1 MLRQRMHRVRSR
13 LGKWAWGLAA
23 VSLAVTASVP
33 ARASLTA
40 RFDSEVSEVQRH
52 EATDLIWGNGGKGP
66 YKLSQRPIVPGT
78 VSVRLNGAYE
88 LLPADYHVDYAA
100 GTITFTTALSKDHI
114 ARVAYTYRPGGTGAG
129 MEVASGPLSLNL
141 AELQMGAGI
150 NSTVKLVGAW
160 RATNSSQAPL
170 TAIGVGLDTRVG
182 SRTRV
187 SSLIAVTPRSAQ
199 DGAGGDATGMQIAAE
214 TETKRAKAR
223 ASYLRTGEAF
233 AGAKDYRWQQGIE
246 KLDLSGTY
254 ALTSRLSAQTAYQRT
269 EEAADGQTARVKT
282 LLSNALTADIT
293 PLSRLTLRR
302 QEEEVSAPGDSEST
316 KITER
321 VQLDQRIGKMGTAQV
336 HHEVMVDGS
345 GSEEQTTQTTGMKL
359 DARVTNST
367 RVVAQRLETRAE
379 DQEPAIQTQVALSA
393 GISGGKIKFE
403 GEYLEHE
410 RPGLAAE
417 EIQGARVEAT
427 PLGGVKIGGGV
438 RQLQTGEQVQLQKH
452 AQIEVRA
459 PAGILLA
466 GRLQEQTDGT
476 GNMLGLVRA
485 VDATMKPLQGI
496 EMSGT
501 YKEREE
507 RDQRGPFTR
516 SLRIRLAPVKFLQ
529 LTGGL
534 IQNPEEQ
541 GVVLQ
546 ERRRTMGLRS
556 ELGWFTFTGDLAQ
569 RYDGSARPLAEE
581 LRLGMT
587 LNLSAY
593 DRLFTTYKVAEE
605 TGATALTTVHYGI
618 GYSRRVANALD
629 LSLESELLE
638 RLDENRTEEDEVR
651 ARASLNMR
659 F

>member
-1 MLRQRMHRVRSR
+1 MHRVRSP
-13 LGKWAWGLAA
+13 LGKWAWGLIA
-23 VSLAVTASVP
+23 VSLVIAASVP
-33 ARASLTA
+33 ARASLSA
-40 RFDSEVSEVQRH
+40 RFGGEVAEVQRH
-52 EATDLIWGNGGKGP
+52 AATDLIWGNGGKGP
-66 YKLSQRPIVPGT
+66 YKLSHRPIVPGT
-78 VSVRLNGAYE
+78 LSVRLNGARE
-88 LLPADYHVDYAA
+88 LLPADYHVDHAA

-114 ARVAYTYRPGGTGAG
+114 ARVAYTYRPGGTGAA

-141 AELQMGAGI
+141 AELQVGAGI

-160 RATNSSQAPL
+160 RATDPGEVPL
-170 TAIGVGLDTRVG
+170 TAVGVGLDTQVG
-182 SRTRV
+182 SHTRV

-199 DGAGGDATGMQIAAE
+199 NGVGGDTTGMQIAAE
-214 TETKRAKAR
+214 TATRRAKAR

-233 AGAKDYRWQQGIE
+233 AGAKDYQWQQGIE
-246 KLDLSGTY
+246 KLDLSGAY
-254 ALTSRLSAQTAYQRT
+254 ALSSRLSAQTEYQRT

-302 QEEEVSAPGDSEST
+302 HEEEVSAPGDSEST
-316 KITER
+316 KVSER
-321 VQLDQRIGKMGTAQV
+321 VQLDQRLGKMGTAQV
-336 HHEVMVDGS
+336 HHEVMVDGR

-379 DQEPAIQTQVALSA
+379 EQEPAIKTQVALSA
-393 GISGGKIKFE
+393 GVSGGKIKFE
-403 GEYLEHE
+403 GEYSEHE

-438 RQLQTGEQVQLQKH
+438 RQLQTGAQVELQKH
-452 AQIEVRA
+452 AQVEVRA
-459 PAGILLA
+459 PAGIQLA
-466 GRLQEQTDGT
+466 GRFQEQTDGA
-476 GNMLGLVRA
+476 GNKLGLVRA
-485 VDATMKPLQGI
+485 VDASMKPLRGI

-516 SLRIRLAPVKFLQ
+516 GLRIRLAPVKFLQ

-534 IQNPEEQ
+534 IQNPEEE
-541 GVVLQ
+541 GVVVQ

-556 ELGWFTFTGDLAQ
+556 ELGWLTFTGDLAQ
-569 RYDGSARPLAEE
+569 RFDVSARPLAEE

-593 DRLFTTYKVAEE
+593 DLLFTTYKVAEE
-605 TGATALTTVHYGI
+605 TGAAALTTIHYGF
-618 GYSRRVANALD
+618 GYSRRVANSLD

-638 RLDENRTEEDEVR
+638 RLGENSTEEDEVR